1 MFNIEEEDL
10 EEESLEDKVFE
21 KADYIGEV
29 LTGERK
35 IHLVLPKKENLKI
48 KIKTKPVKPSRLK
61 LFIES
66 CKKSYKKYR
75 EMSLARLIG
84 MCILALLSITVIAV
98 ICYLLTLLLT
108 GLLKLGMIGY
118 IIFLAAMCAI
128 MITGVL
134 LLVSRYNRK

>member
-1 MFNIEEEDL
+1 MFNIDDEDL
-10 EEESLEDKVFE
+10 EEETLEDKVFE

-35 IHLVLPKKENLKI
+35 IHLTLPKKKI
-48 KIKTKPVKPSRLK
+48 KVKIQTKPVKPSQIK

-66 CKKSYKKYR
+66 CKKSYRKYR

-84 MCILALLSITVIAV
+84 MCILIILSISLIAV

-118 IIFLAAMCAI
+118 IIFLVAMCAI